1 MCDSQRSFQFSQ
13 SREIPKRRVT
23 QERGEGQLMRLSWN
37 ENLALFSCVNS
48 GLFEGHLRTFS
59 FDAAM
64 RRAPVDTNRFDW
76 FGGHHTLES
85 ALESALELG
94 LRFDGGDAKTGTGVE
109 LGSTLRCADIGTGLA
124 VDISDRT
131 LLAHAD
137 TSYREWGAYAG
148 MQVCACLVASSCP
161 QRL

>member
-23 QERGEGQLMRLSWN
+23 QERGEGQLMRLARN
-37 ENLALFSCVNS
+37 ENLALFSYVNS
-48 GLFEGHLRTFS
+48 GLFEGHLQTFS

-85 ALESALELG
+85 ALELG
-94 LRFDGGDAKTGTGVE
+94 LRFDGGDAKSGTGVE
-109 LGSTLRCADIGTGLA
+109 LGSTLRYADTGTGLA
-124 VDISDRT
+124 VDISGRT

-137 TSYREWGAYAG
+137 TSYHVWGACAG
-148 MQVCACLVASSCP
+148 TQACACLLTSSCP